1 MPEIKRALGS
11 GSNTRT
17 QQAVIKAF
25 GQGDYEI
32 GIANY
37 AQNKDEHGNK
47 LPMNK
52 MGIRDLEKQAIYK
65 RDANG
70 KFRVVGHIT
79 SEGITEK
86 STGKMVVE
94 GKNYKYSGI
103 ESTMTHIGSKTVGV
117 ADKGSRAQRMKAKKQ
132 TKRVSNQSSRRRGT
146 KTTRKSKK

>member
-37 AQNKDEHGNK
+37 KQNYDENGNK

-52 MGIRDLEKQAIYK
+52 MGIRDLDKQAIYK
-65 RDANG
+65 RDVDG

-79 SEGITEK
+79 SEGITRK
-86 STGKMVVE
+86 STGEMVVK

-103 ESTMTHIGSKTVGV
+103 ESTMTHIGSKTAGV

-132 TKRVSNQSSRRRGT
+132 TKRESKRSSRGRGA
-146 KTTRKSKK
+146 KSKK